1 MSEIAQKLF
10 NKIVKSEPN
19 VDMAFGVAVR
29 EKLNDALEIRKI
41 SLTTDI
47 YNNVETNVQNTDSE

>member
-1 MSEIAQKLF
+1 
-10 NKIVKSEPN
+10 
-19 VDMAFGVAVR
+19 MAFGIAVR